1 MSKQSLAQLRKELR
15 EALPKVGKMDRD
27 SVVAHLAKLGK
38 PEKKEEVAVVEKKVE
53 KKVEKVISPS
63 EKKKPSAEVAAPAK
77 AARPAKGSPEM
88 KEKMAKLREARLAKK
103 SST

>member
-53 KKVEKVISPS
+53 KVISPS
-63 EKKKPSAEVAAPAK
+63 EKKKPSAEVAAPAP
-77 AARPAKGSPEM
+77 ARPAKGSPEM